1 MIKKTSAE
9 QILINAKPCFQK
21 KKIGGNSFSNKNL
34 GENNKKMVLVDAY
47 SRLHNYLRLSLTGRC
62 NFKCSYCYTPEAPP
76 AQVSHDFM
84 LRLVRLFASQG
95 VDKVRLT
102 GGEPL
107 IHPQIIEIARQIKA
121 TPGIKHLALTTNGL
135 LLNRHLKNLL
145 AAGLDS
151 MNLSLDSLVP
161 QKFAFISKVDAFD
174 KVWGGFLQAYGKLK
188 IKLNCVIMRGINDD
202 EILSFVELA
211 QNRDISVRFIEFVP
225 YTGNQWDDKRF
236 FPHDEIMKIVESKYK
251 VERIHPEDP
260 IAKYYQI
267 EGFQGSMGVIGSISE
282 PFCDRCN
289 RLRITADGRFKVC
302 LNSPQEIELTNDLT
316 DAELLVHIREELMKK
331 PKEHGGIEK
340 MIGNGNRPMI
350 SIGG

>member
-1 MIKKTSAE
+1 MALLDS
-9 QILINAKPCFQK
+9 
-21 KKIGGNSFSNKNL
+21 
-34 GENNKKMVLVDAY
+34 Y

-76 AQVSHDFM
+76 PQVSHDFM
-84 LRLVRLFASQG
+84 LRLVGLFASQG

-107 IHPQIIEIARQIKA
+107 IHPKIIEIARRVKEI
-121 TPGIKHLALTTNGL
+121 PGIKHLAITTNGFL
-135 LLNRHLKNLL
+135 LHRHLTSLL
-145 AAGLDS
+145 DAGLDS

-161 QKFAFISKVDAFD
+161 AKFAFISKMDGFD
-174 KVWGGFLQAYGKLK
+174 KVWKGFLQGYDSGRLR
-188 IKLNCVIMRGINDD
+188 IKLNCVMMRGINDD
-202 EILSFVELA
+202 EIMDFVELA
-211 QNRDISVRFIEFVP
+211 KDRDISVRFIEFVP

-236 FPHDEIMKIVESKYK
+236 FSHDEIMEVVKKKYTY
-251 VERIHPEDP
+251 ERIHPEDP

-267 EGFQGSMGVIGSISE
+267 PGFKGSMGVIGSISE

-302 LNSPQEIELTNDLT
+302 LNSPQEIELNKDMT
-316 DAELLVHIREELMKK
+316 DEELLVHIREELMKK

-350 SIGG
+350 GIGG